1 MPRSGRFASESFRL
15 RIAMNKPMPR
25 FRQIAFFVPAAAL
38 AAFWLTGCGTL
49 ADGGKSD
56 TSELF
61 TPVPIP
67 AAAGTKSNG
76 PVEFSEDVAGN
87 KFGLDDLVIVTF
99 SGLGN
104 DTPPAHQE
112 RVKDDGTITLQLI
125 GTVRAR
131 DKTPGQLQKEIRQ
144 LYVPR
149 FYKPNLNV
157 TVAGEQRYFYV
168 QGRVRAPNRY
178 AYGGDLT
185 VTKAVAS
192 AGDFDDF
199 ADRREVT
206 LFRSD
211 GTKYT
216 VNCKKVLTDPRLDR
230 KVYPGDTV
238 FVPQKW
244 W

>member
-1 MPRSGRFASESFRL
+1 MIKSL
-15 RIAMNKPMPR
+15 RR
-25 FRQIAFFVPAAAL
+25 FRRIAFFMSQTL
-38 AAFWLTGCGTL
+38 AAFWLTTGCGL
-49 ADGGKSD
+49 LGGGKSEANRF
-56 TSELF
+56 S
-61 TPVPIP
+61 PVPTAP
-67 AAAGTKSNG
+67 VTGANPDG
-76 PVEFSEDVAGN
+76 PGDPLGDPAGN

-104 DTPPAHQE
+104 DTPPTHLE
-112 RVKDDGTITLQLI
+112 RIKDDGTITLQLI
-125 GTVRAR
+125 GAVRAK

-157 TVAGEQRYFYV
+157 TVAGEQRFFYV

-199 ADRREVT
+199 ANRKEVA
-206 LFRSD
+206 LFRVD

-216 VNCKKVLTDPRLDR
+216 INCVKVLNDPRLDR

-238 FVPQKW
+238 FVPQRW

>member
-1 MPRSGRFASESFRL
+1 MIISL
-15 RIAMNKPMPR
+15 RR
-25 FRQIAFFVPAAAL
+25 FRRIAFFISQTL
-38 AAFWLTGCGTL
+38 AAFWLTTGCRLSG
-49 ADGGKSD
+49 DGKGETD
-56 TSELF
+56 ELF
-61 TPVPIP
+61 SRVPTPAV
-67 AAAGTKSNG
+67 AGTNSDG
-76 PVEFSEDVAGN
+76 PVDPPGDPDGN
-87 KFGLDDLVIVTF
+87 KIGLDDLVIVTF

-104 DTPPAHQE
+104 ETPPPHQE
-112 RVKDDGTITLQLI
+112 RVKDDGTITLDLI
-125 GTVRAR
+125 GAVRAR
-131 DKTPGQLQKEIRQ
+131 GKTPGQLQKEVRQ

-149 FYKPNLNV
+149 FYKSNLNV
-157 TVAGEQRYFYV
+157 TVTGEQRYFYV

-216 VNCKKVLTDPRLDR
+216 VNCNKVLTDPRLDR

-238 FVPQKW
+238 FVPQRW